1 MPPPPT
7 PRGWQFRR
15 DPRLTLPCMQLLSK
29 VVTRLAF
36 HLIICTIPPLTS
48 LFLLPSIWSL
58 HQADQLEVAGQIRC
72 PHLVVEAEDGA
83 KWDPELFPE
92 IMEVPQYS
100 PPSSMQVYAVNPNF
114 HHHILPGPH
123 HLHITHAHSVAS
135 VIAQFLGH
143 SSKALPTPMARL

>member
-1 MPPPPT
+1 
-7 PRGWQFRR
+7 
-15 DPRLTLPCMQLLSK
+15 LTLPCLQLLSK
-29 VVTRLAF
+29 
-36 HLIICTIPPLTS
+36 
-48 LFLLPSIWSL
+48 
-58 HQADQLEVAGQIRC
+58 ADQLEVAGQIRC

-92 IMEVPQYS
+92 IME
-100 PPSSMQVYAVNPNF
+100 VYAVNPNF